1 VPAFLNS
8 LADKNCF
15 IVNSIFLANLA
26 QTIIPFKNVFE
37 QCIADV
43 FCRQLVVL
51 AHDATPSQRAI
62 VFSASQSRAITIVV
76 HALSPL
82 GSLRAGAMRISSF

>member
-26 QTIIPFKNVFE
+26 QTIIPFKNAFE

-51 AHDATPSQRAI
+51 AH
-62 VFSASQSRAITIVV
+62 
-76 HALSPL
+76 
-82 GSLRAGAMRISSF
+82 